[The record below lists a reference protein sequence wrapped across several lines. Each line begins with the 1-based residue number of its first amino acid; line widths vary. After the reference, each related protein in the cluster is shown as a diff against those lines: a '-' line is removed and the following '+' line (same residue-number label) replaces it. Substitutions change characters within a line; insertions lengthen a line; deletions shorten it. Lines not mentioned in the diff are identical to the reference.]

1 MNYFQPLNSMRD
13 HTEIQKL
20 ESKNIQLEATS
31 NYMDTS
37 IDLNKKLIHNIHA
50 TSLLRMNSNSLSDI
64 GIYNGDVLIVDRSL
78 TAENGKIVVALLNGE
93 MLVRRIE
100 TRFNRIRLYPETK
113 KLSPID
119 VDLNCCEFS
128 IWGIVTYAIH
138 TVK

>member
-1 MNYFQPLNSMRD
+1 M
-13 HTEIQKL
+13 QKDQF
-20 ESKNIQLEATS
+20 NHIGLEAAS
-31 NYMDTS
+31 NHKETC
-37 IDLNKKLIHNIHA
+37 IDLNKQFINNKQA
-50 TSLLRMNSNSLSDI
+50 TSLLRMNSAALSDI

-128 IWGIVTYAIH
+128 IWGVVTYAIH